1 MRRAGSWLLAV
12 FLVAG
17 CGHGAKQADSLEA
30 YESPRALVEAV
41 ERGEA
46 GADTFVHAVKKGPLH
61 FEDLS
66 PEAVAN
72 YLEAVAYEGMLDRV
86 PARYTGNDEMV
97 TSYETVFEDARN
109 VFNNWDAYKAFIHR
123 VYQAGTSG

>member
-1 MRRAGSWLLAV
+1 MRRAGAWLLV
-12 FLVAG
+12 VLLVAG
-17 CGHGAKQADSLEA
+17 CGHGAKHADPLEV

-46 GADTFVHAVKKGPLH
+46 EADAFVLAMKKGPLH
-61 FEDLS
+61 FEDIS

-72 YLEAVAYEGMLDRV
+72 YLEAVAYEGMLNRV
-86 PARYTGNDEMV
+86 PGRYTGNDEMV

-109 VFNNWDAYKAFIHR
+109 VFNNWEAYKAFLQR
-123 VYQAGTSG
+123 VYHAGTSG

>member
-1 MRRAGSWLLAV
+1 MRRAWKWLLV
-12 FLVAG
+12 MLIVTG
-17 CGHGAKQADSLEA
+17 CGHGVEQTDPLDACR
-30 YESPRALVEAV
+30 SPRDLVQAV
-41 ERGEA
+41 ERGSA
-46 GADTFVHAVKKGPLH
+46 GADAFIQAVKNGPLH

-86 PARYTGNDEMV
+86 PARYAGNGEMV

-109 VFNNWDAYKAFIHR
+109 VFNNWEAYKAFLRR
-123 VYQAGTSG
+123 VYHAEIRG